1 MLYTLERKEW
11 QLVNTYVLACFFR
24 NPISLHYMCLI
35 ATVDATSWFVYSLV
49 RSFSA
54 DLVSSIIVIVVVAI
68 ALRLVI
74 FLAGWL
80 WNTKWRMM
88 EDMLHF
94 VVMAVLGLVCM
105 ASALVMNGVTGGG
118 LLSGDTGVLTSALKL
133 SSAPDKVQWVEK
145 AAGSESDAEGTPTRR
160 PSRSTA
166 YTAEDA
172 ALARQIMALNE
183 QQNGKNLKLT
193 EVFVKEAA
201 ASVSKAFN
209 MASTLMILS
218 FVLLLL
224 FVSWSSYSKIK
235 TVVPVSHH

>member
-1 MLYTLERKEW
+1 MH
-11 QLVNTYVLACFFR
+11 V
-24 NPISLHYMCLI
+24 I
-35 ATVDATSWFVYSLV
+35 ASIDATSWFVYSLV
-49 RSFSA
+49 RAFSA
-54 DLVSSIIVIVVVAI
+54 DLVSSLIVIVVIAIVIRVAI
-68 ALRLVI
+68 FV
-74 FLAGWL
+74 AGWL

-88 EDMLHF
+88 DDKLHF
-94 VVMAVLGLVCM
+94 FVMALLGLVCM

-145 AAGSESDAEGTPTRR
+145 AAGSESDAEGTASRR

-172 ALARQIMALNE
+172 ALARQIVALNE
-183 QQNGKNLKLT
+183 QQNGQNLKLT

-201 ASVSKAFN
+201 SSVSKAFN

-235 TVVPVSHH
+235 TVVPVSRH